1 MTEQMQLARM
11 LSARV
16 KRLLEAKGAVN
27 ELLYVKLTQTEYHKE
42 LKELQTKLEFNIQ
55 KLRHAIKTS
64 ICNTP
69 GYNKSI
75 HIEIEYLSGP
85 DIAAG
90 YIDISKQENGSS
102 ILYLT
107 TGEVINL

>member
-27 ELLYVKLTQTEYHKE
+27 ELLYVKLTEKEYRKS
-42 LKELQTKLEFNIQ
+42 LKELQSELEFNIQ
-55 KLRHAIKTS
+55 RLRHAIKTS
-64 ICNTP
+64 ICETP
-69 GYNKSI
+69 GYNNSI
-75 HIEIEYLSGP
+75 HIEIEYLSSP

-90 YIDISKQENGSS
+90 FINISKKENGSI
-102 ILYLT
+102 ILDLT
-107 TGEVINL
+107 TGEITN